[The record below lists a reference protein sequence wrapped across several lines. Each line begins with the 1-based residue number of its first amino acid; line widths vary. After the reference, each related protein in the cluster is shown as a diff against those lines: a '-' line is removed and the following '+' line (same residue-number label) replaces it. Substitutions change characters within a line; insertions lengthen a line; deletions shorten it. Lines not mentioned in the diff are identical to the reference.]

1 MKKYLILTLPFQQE
15 TQQFDQ
21 ADLLSLCERSDVS
34 ILDSAFI
41 KENGI
46 ICWSLLVEYNQNHNI
61 VKERAILKNS
71 EIYNTLRNWRNDK
84 SKEEGVPPYVV
95 LSNSLLELII
105 NKDPGSLSDL
115 NEIKGF
121 GEKKKKKYGSEL
133 IKIFE
138 THHERVTE
146 RKGDF
151 NE

>member
-15 TQQFDQ
+15 KQQFDQ
-21 ADLLSLCERSDVS
+21 SDLLSLCAKSDIS
-34 ILDSAFI
+34 ILNSAFI
-41 KENGI
+41 NNNGI
-46 ICWSLLVEYNQNHNI
+46 ILWTLLVEYNHNRDA
-61 VKERAILKNS
+61 VNERNILKNS
-71 EIYNTLRNWRNDK
+71 EIYNTLKNWRNDK

-95 LSNSLLELII
+95 LSNSLLESII

-121 GEKKKKKYGSEL
+121 GEKKKKKYGAEL

-138 THHERVTE
+138 THHERVTKSK
-146 RKGDF
+146 RDI